1 MDEALKTLQN
11 LMDYINKYSITEKAN
26 IKTLNTTILGSS
38 GFNFKYESNK
48 LSINIMF
55 WDTGVVDI
63 SSIFV
68 DKDELSNSEEIV
80 FVIFNPSSWQN
91 LTKKIPDESISVLNN
106 SVEQIMVC
114 LDQNLSRWC

>member
-68 DKDELSNSEEIV
+68 DKEELSNSEEIV

>member
-11 LMDYINKYSITEKAN
+11 LMDYINRYSITEKAS

-38 GFNFKYESNK
+38 GFNFKYESDK
-48 LSINIMF
+48 LNINIIF

-80 FVIFNPSSWQN
+80 FVIFNPSFWQN

-114 LDQNLSRWC
+114 LGQNLSKWC

>member
-1 MDEALKTLQN
+1 MDEALKTLQS
-11 LMDYINKYSITEKAN
+11 LMDYINKYSITEKSI

-38 GFNFKYESNK
+38 GFNFKYESDK

-68 DKDELSNSEEIV
+68 DKDDLSNSEEIV

-106 SVEQIMVC
+106 SVEQIITC
-114 LDQNLSRWC
+114 LDKNLSRWC